1 MDMYQ
6 KRKIR
11 QEKVKNEDKE
21 ENSKSNINWYPG
33 HMAKTK
39 KQIIQD
45 LKLIDIVI
53 ELLDARIP
61 ISSQNPNI
69 AEITKNKKKI
79 IVLNK
84 CDLSDD
90 KENKRWVEYFKK
102 KNIPA
107 VLVDSNS
114 GRGIDECIRQIE
126 KIMQIDL
133 DAHAE
138 KGRTGRRIRAM
149 ILGIPNVGKSS
160 FINRISKRTTAG
172 VGNKPGV
179 TKQKQWIRLSNNIE
193 LLDTPGVLWPK
204 FESQEVAL
212 NLAFTGTIKDDIL
225 PKVEVAYRLLKY
237 LLENYEDNVIKR
249 YKIEKEQLDEILSQ
263 DNEENV
269 NIYEVMCLIGK
280 KRGCIVSGGNIDD
293 EKVSNIILDDFRTCK
308 LGNITLEKVE
318 K

>member
-1 MDMYQ
+1 MP
-6 KRKIR
+6 KKIKKDR
-11 QEKVKNEDKE
+11 EKDEK
-21 ENSKSNINWYPG
+21 KSCLSAPISWYPG

-90 KENKRWVEYFKK
+90 KQNKLWIEYFKK

-126 KIMQIDL
+126 KIMQVDL
-133 DAHAE
+133 EAHAE
-138 KGRTGRRIRAM
+138 KGRTGRKIRAM

-160 FINRISKRTTAG
+160 YINRISKRTTAG

-179 TKQKQWIRLSNNIE
+179 TKQKQWIRINEKVE

-204 FESQEVAL
+204 FQDEEIAL
-212 NLAFTGTIKDDIL
+212 HLAFTGTIKEDIL
-225 PKVEVAYRLLKY
+225 QRTEIAYY
-237 LLENYEDNVIKR
+237 LVKFLIENDIEKLCQR
-249 YKIEKEQLDEILSQ
+249 YKIEKDYIEQVLNQ
-263 DNEENV
+263 DRPENE
-269 NIYEVMCLIGK
+269 NIYEVMLEIGK
-280 KRGCIVSGGNIDD
+280 KRGCIISGGNIDE
-293 EKVSNIILDDFRTCK
+293 EKTARIILDEFKNGK
-308 LGNITLEKVE
+308 LGKITIEKAQL
-318 K
+318 